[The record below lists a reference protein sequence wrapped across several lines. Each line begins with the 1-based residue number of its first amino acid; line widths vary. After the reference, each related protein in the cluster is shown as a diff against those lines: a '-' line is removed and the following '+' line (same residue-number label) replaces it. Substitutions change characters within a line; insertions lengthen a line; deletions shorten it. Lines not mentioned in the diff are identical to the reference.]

1 MNLKQAKI
9 ICLAHIEYVMD
20 KTPTD
25 YTPNEAGIAI
35 DKIISSIKNDFDK
48 SNLIKY
54 NLWRRGDLEDYPNDT
69 FYNMFILNKY
79 SK

>member
-1 MNLKQAKI
+1 MEIKQAKI

-20 KTPTD
+20 KKPTD
-25 YTPNEAGIAI
+25 YNPTEVGIAI
-35 DKIISSIKNDFDK
+35 DKIISTIKNDIDR

-69 FYNMFILNKY
+69 FYNMFVLNKY
-79 SK
+79 S